1 MEKFDH
7 LTYLD
12 DFFASTLISA
22 ETLGVVLKR
31 LEKLIETK
39 EDSAEIVLLF
49 KEIACKNDENK
60 HALKKVLTYF
70 HILFRN
76 INYIS
81 LFEIVPTTSTKRGEK
96 LE

>member
-1 MEKFDH
+1 LEKFDH

-22 ETLGVVLKR
+22 ETLSVVLKR

-60 HALKKVLTYF
+60 QALKKV
-70 HILFRN
+70 
-76 INYIS
+76 
-81 LFEIVPTTSTKRGEK
+81 
-96 LE
+96 